1 MARAKNIAN
10 LFKVQQPDGTV
21 LRGGDA
27 LVGGQLEIFYAIVFL
42 PANRVNINCC
52 TQYGKSLTVALACV
66 YLTCIKN
73 RKVAVVAPTDKKTKL
88 IMRYYIDHLGDNPL
102 FYSQLEANTR
112 MERLR
117 QEGSKERI
125 ILKHGGGI
133 YGISAQAGN
142 ASKSIESAMGEGAD
156 IVIMDEACLIPDQT
170 EATIFR
176 MIAGRG
182 KHGAYVKIGNP
193 FYSDPPFSHF
203 KKSSVSLKYLQ
214 VFIDYKQALAE
225 GRYDQDF
232 IDDAREKPLFDIL
245 YECLFPAEEEM
256 DEKGYR
262 RLLTLDQI
270 RSTMIESAPDDLVGV
285 FRLGADI
292 GRGGNYNAYVGRD
305 DEYMWLYGKNR
316 SNDLM
321 TNVTEIKNA
330 EADMA
335 MIDDTGVGGGVTD
348 RCIEESLRVMPI
360 QSGGSASD
368 KKIFKNLRA
377 ECFFRWKQWLLAGGK
392 MEALDEWF
400 LLSEIKWK
408 IDSSGKFM
416 LESKDDMKK
425 RMRQQLV
432 SLGSTSPDVVDAGSF
447 TFAEIIRPTV
457 EDMDDDEPGEEEKE
471 KLKKEI
477 EKEKKKAKVKIESDF
492 GI

>member
-1 MARAKNIAN
+1 MQTLHDYLVELKILDLELARARNIAN

-21 LRGGDA
+21 LKGGDA

-42 PANRVNINCC
+42 PHNRVNINCC

-142 ASKSIESAMGEGAD
+142 ANKSIESAMGEGAD

-214 VFIDYKQALAE
+214 IFIDYKQALAE

-245 YECLFPAEEEM
+245 YECLFPAEEDI

-262 RLLTLDQI
+262 RLLTLEQI
-270 RSTMIESAPDDLVGV
+270 KNAMLENAPEELVGL

-292 GRGGNYNAYVGRD
+292 GRGGNFNAYVGRD

-316 SNDLM
+316 SNDTM
-321 TNVTEIKNA
+321 TNVTEVKNA
-330 EADMA
+330 EADIT

-348 RCIEESLRVMPI
+348 RCIEESIKVRPV

-368 KKIFKNLRA
+368 KKIFKNLRS
-377 ECFFRWKQWLLAGGK
+377 ECFFRFKQWILQGGK
-392 MEALDEWF
+392 LEAIDDWF
-400 LLSEIKWK
+400 VLHQIKWK
-408 IDSSGKFM
+408 
-416 LESKDDMKK
+416 
-425 RMRQQLV
+425 
-432 SLGSTSPDVVDAGSF
+432 VD
-447 TFAEIIRPTV
+447 
-457 EDMDDDEPGEEEKE
+457 
-471 KLKKEI
+471 
-477 EKEKKKAKVKIESDF
+477 
-492 GI
+492 